1 MVEINGK
8 HILVTGGSSG
18 FGRHFARF
26 LADEGAGGR
35 CDRAGIRA
43 AVSGPRLGLGAFC
56 EGRDRPCRRACVM
69 GRVARRG
76 EEEVHGVIEQ
86 RGSAPGAVAGSP
98 AKYPKVVVMTLVKT
112 EHGWRSLLNGGLAV
126 TAHHGIPFGSYSSSR
141 YHWTPG
147 AYD

>member
-43 AVSGPRLGLGAFC
+43 AVSGPRLGLGALC

-69 GRVARRG
+69 GRLANEFQANVTGRRG
-76 EEEVHGVIEQ
+76 
-86 RGSAPGAVAGSP
+86 SNDPG
-98 AKYPKVVVMTLVKT
+98 
-112 EHGWRSLLNGGLAV
+112 R
-126 TAHHGIPFGSYSSSR
+126 
-141 YHWTPG
+141 
-147 AYD
+147 